1 MEDDSHSFDS
11 ALTDSM
17 HWTPQRE
24 IALYQAMVGKRPV
37 GLHKHFRM
45 VAIYHQFLN
54 SGVEP
59 CTTQDIWE
67 KLSELFDLQI
77 LDDID
82 MGSTDDS
89 DDANESSEKE
99 VDGGSETKRTDS
111 TAKPLRT
118 PSRSKIMPIHH
129 PNFWK
134 YPREFELP
142 WEDYESLIAEHGKDP
157 NEPASD
163 DVPMSIPISTTSST
177 RSLRAR
183 KPSPS
188 VSASSSRAATPE
200 SEREAPVLKKTRRST
215 SNTRKESLALQ
226 AESRPSTPMSRRKT
240 SRHALPL
247 VPNKPSSSVATR
259 RSSRKT

>member
-1 MEDDSHSFDS
+1 MEDDSYSFDS

-67 KLSELFDLQI
+67 KLNEMFDLQI

-82 MGSTDDS
+82 MGSADDS
-89 DDANESSEKE
+89 DGTNDGSDKEVEEGSEK
-99 VDGGSETKRTDS
+99 KRADTI
-111 TAKPLRT
+111 AKPLHT
-118 PSRSKIMPIHH
+118 PSSRSKIMSFHH

-134 YPREFELP
+134 YPRDFELP

-157 NEPASD
+157 NEPTGD
-163 DVPMSIPISTTSST
+163 DIPMSVPLSTTSST

-200 SEREAPVLKKTRRST
+200 SEREGK
-215 SNTRKESLALQ
+215 
-226 AESRPSTPMSRRKT
+226 
-240 SRHALPL
+240 
-247 VPNKPSSSVATR
+247 
-259 RSSRKT
+259 